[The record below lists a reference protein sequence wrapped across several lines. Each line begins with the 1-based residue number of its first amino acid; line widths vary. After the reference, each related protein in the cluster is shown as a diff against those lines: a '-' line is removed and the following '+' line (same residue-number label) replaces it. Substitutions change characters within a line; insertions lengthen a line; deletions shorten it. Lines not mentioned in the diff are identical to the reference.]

1 MESAVRSPMLNLLNE
16 TIPGTLTIRA
26 YDFKN
31 EYLNKY
37 LERSD
42 DNLKITIII
51 YGISQWFD
59 LILDLMSFS
68 FLFFLL
74 WFTFLFKNNFSP
86 KIIGL
91 LLTYSINSQN
101 NSIRGI
107 RQISRLEN
115 SMISFERCLTYSK
128 IQSEKPKFKKK
139 DKILENWP
147 QNGKIQFNDYSVK
160 YRPDTEIILSDL
172 NFSIESGNKVGIVGR
187 TGLGKS
193 LITLCLFRIL
203 EA

>member
-16 TIPGTLTIRA
+16 TIRGALTIRA

-74 WFTFLFKNNFSP
+74 
-86 KIIGL
+86 
-91 LLTYSINSQN
+91 
-101 NSIRGI
+101 
-107 RQISRLEN
+107 
-115 SMISFERCLTYSK
+115 
-128 IQSEKPKFKKK
+128 
-139 DKILENWP
+139 
-147 QNGKIQFNDYSVK
+147 
-160 YRPDTEIILSDL
+160 
-172 NFSIESGNKVGIVGR
+172 
-187 TGLGKS
+187 
-193 LITLCLFRIL
+193 
-203 EA
+203 

>member
-42 DNLKITIII
+42 DNLKIKIII
-51 YGISQWFD
+51 YGTSQWFD

-115 SMISFERCLTYSK
+115 LMISFERCLTYSK

-160 YRPDTEIILSDL
+160 YRSDTEIILSDL

-187 TGLGKS
+187 TGSGKV
-193 LITLCLFRIL
+193 
-203 EA
+203 

>member
-16 TIPGTLTIRA
+16 TIPGTLTIRT

-74 WFTFLFKNNFSP
+74 
-86 KIIGL
+86 
-91 LLTYSINSQN
+91 
-101 NSIRGI
+101 
-107 RQISRLEN
+107 
-115 SMISFERCLTYSK
+115 
-128 IQSEKPKFKKK
+128 
-139 DKILENWP
+139 
-147 QNGKIQFNDYSVK
+147 
-160 YRPDTEIILSDL
+160 
-172 NFSIESGNKVGIVGR
+172 
-187 TGLGKS
+187 
-193 LITLCLFRIL
+193 
-203 EA
+203 